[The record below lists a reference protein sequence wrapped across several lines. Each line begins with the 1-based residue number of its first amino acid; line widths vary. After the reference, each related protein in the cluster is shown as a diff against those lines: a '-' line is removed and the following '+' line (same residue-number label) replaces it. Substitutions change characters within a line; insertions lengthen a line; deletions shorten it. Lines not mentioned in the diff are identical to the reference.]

1 MRYLIDGY
9 NLLYA
14 LGIVRRN
21 SGRAAWDRGRRELLD
36 WLADRIGKA
45 ANDVTIVF
53 DAQNAFGG
61 LLEERHRGL
70 KVIRDRG
77 RTADDL
83 IEDILRQEASPES
96 LTVVSSD
103 GRIRDAAIVRGCLT
117 MRCENYVDLLM
128 NPPKASADGKPL
140 ENEKPVHS
148 SAEETAKWMK
158 AFGG

>member
-21 SGRAAWDRGRRELLD
+21 GGRAAWDRARRELLD
-36 WLADRIGKA
+36 WLADRNGKA
-45 ANDVTIVF
+45 ASDVTIIF

-70 KVIRDRG
+70 KVVRDRG

-83 IEDILRQEASPES
+83 IEDMLKQEISPQE

-103 GRIRDAAIVRGCLT
+103 GRIRDAAIVHGYPT
-117 MRCENYVDLLM
+117 MRCEDYVDFLM
-128 NPPKASADGKPL
+128 NPPRSSTEGKPR
-140 ENEKPVHS
+140 ENEKPS
-148 SAEETAKWMK
+148 QTSEEETAKWMK